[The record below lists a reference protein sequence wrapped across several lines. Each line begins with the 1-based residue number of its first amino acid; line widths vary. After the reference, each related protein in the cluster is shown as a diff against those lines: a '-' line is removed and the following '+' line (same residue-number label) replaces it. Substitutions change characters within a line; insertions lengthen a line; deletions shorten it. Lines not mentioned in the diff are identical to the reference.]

1 MNDSVKSG
9 SREASRSA
17 AGALT
22 ALSLCTLTAALGTSI
37 ANVALPT
44 LAEAFQAP
52 YRDVQWVVLAYLLAV
67 TALML
72 AAGRLGDRM
81 GRRRLL
87 ASGLALYTA
96 ASIVCGIAPALWL
109 LILGRAAQ
117 GAGAAV
123 MMALALAFV
132 GESVSRAKIG
142 RAMGLLGTMS
152 AVGTAL
158 GPVLGGLLISA
169 LGWRTIFLLNV
180 PLGVAALYLVR
191 RCLPARPAPK
201 APSSLIRL
209 AAFRDPL
216 LRAGLA
222 ANVLVMAVMMATLIV
237 GPFYLAGT
245 LALDAARVGLVV
257 SLGPLVVALAGVPA
271 GALADR
277 FGARRMTLAGLAAMT
292 AGCLLLSLLPAAFGV
307 AGYAGPL
314 VVITAGYALF
324 QTANNTAVMAD
335 VPSDQRGAV
344 SALLNLSRNL
354 GLIAGASVMGNIFA
368 FAGMRT
374 TFAVAA
380 ALAAAALAMCEQL
393 DGNRRREGV
402 ISPANPSGGQP

>member
-1 MNDSVKSG
+1 MIDSVKSSG
-9 SREASRSA
+9 REAGRSA
-17 AGALT
+17 AGALA
-22 ALSLCTLTAALGTSI
+22 ALSLCTLMAALGTSI

-44 LAEAFQAP
+44 LAEAFQVP
-52 YRDVQWVVLAYLLAV
+52 YQDVQWVVLAYLL
-67 TALML
+67 TLTELIL
-72 AAGRLGDRM
+72 AAGALGDRL

-109 LILGRAAQ
+109 LVLGRAAQ

-123 MMALALAFV
+123 MMALAMAFV
-132 GESVSRAKIG
+132 GESVGRAKTG

-152 AVGTAL
+152 ALGTAL
-158 GPVLGGLLISA
+158 GPALGGLLISA
-169 LGWRTIFLLNV
+169 LGWRAIFLLNV
-180 PLGVAALYLVR
+180 PLGIAALYLAR

-201 APSSLIRL
+201 APSRPIRL

-245 LALDAARVGLVV
+245 LGLDAVRVGLVV

-277 FGARRMTLAGLAAMT
+277 FGAPRMTVAGLAAMT

-324 QTANNTAVMAD
+324 QTANNTAVMVD

-368 FAGMRT
+368 LAGMRT
-374 TFAVAA
+374 TFAVGA

-393 DGNRRREGV
+393 DGNRRRGGV
-402 ISPANPSGGQP
+402 ISRADP